1 MERDIEKMVC
11 DCLQEA
17 VDEAC
22 KAWSADGRCAA
33 LDKDAQGCMAAP
45 GQCRA
50 RRWRDALEMAKRRL
64 EEEDLTLE
72 EAAVLDDVDHPR
84 HYAEGFSHGAEVID
98 ITENLNFNRGNVVK
112 YVARAGRKDPAKER
126 EDLLKAAW
134 YLHRELDRMED
145 RL

>member
-64 EEEDLTLE
+64 EEEDL
-72 EAAVLDDVDHPR
+72 
-84 HYAEGFSHGAEVID
+84 
-98 ITENLNFNRGNVVK
+98 
-112 YVARAGRKDPAKER
+112 
-126 EDLLKAAW
+126 LKAAW